1 MKKIVNAFV
10 LALLVV
16 FLGTAAAPAK
26 EKAETLFSEIV
37 AAVGKKDYDNAI
49 KKLFIFE
56 REFSHPLWKNRSFYL
71 LGYCHYK
78 KGDVERALEFYTK
91 SMQTYTK
98 LRDYAHYR
106 VASILGEKKEYE
118 KQIESLKD
126 FLKLYDESRLRSQA
140 LFDMGNAYFS
150 LKKYGEAYPLYE
162 KFSGEYPE
170 DDKITTVLYRQAF
183 SLEKTGK
190 YKEAFPLY
198 QRIFIDF
205 PDDPL
210 AGSALSRMKEIRK
223 EFKYPV
229 RLYTTKQ
236 RYIRAEKLARTEKS
250 RYAIREFRILSGV
263 RGEIGED
270 SLFSLAS
277 LYSRLRK
284 RDDAVKN
291 FEWFVKK
298 YPASPKIPEAYYEIG
313 KIYWNIGPVSQAKH
327 HLKKLIH
334 QYPRSEWSE
343 AGLFILARIDEEE
356 KNYEGAVDHYTRLM
370 KNFPGG
376 KFYGE
381 SQWRRGWVHYLSGA
395 YKDAYQ
401 DFEKVLGNTDLERDV
416 RVKLLYWLGRSAEKG
431 DEKEDAVSIYKKL
444 YQDYPFTYYGYAA
457 EKRLAKVLS
466 DNEALSV
473 VPSSLKRV
481 SLTQKDII
489 DFPPLNEKERNRYEK
504 IRELDELGLFGD
516 AGREIDFL
524 LKGFPTT
531 FRHIFLSGKLY
542 FESRAFLD
550 SIKRLNLIY
559 AALSHDEIKNLP
571 REFWEIYYPR
581 DLLPV
586 ITPHSRNH
594 QLDPYLILSIIRQE
608 SAFDPEAVSSAGAVG
623 LMQLLPST
631 ARIVSRKLD
640 MRRFRRTMLFEPDIN
655 VMLGTKYFSD
665 LLERY
670 HGDVVFALA
679 GYNAGEGRVDK
690 WMEKNAIDD
699 IEVFIEQIPYNETR
713 GYVKRIL
720 RNYNNYKAIY
730 ENR

>member
-1 MKKIVNAFV
+1 MKKIFKVFILVLLMAF
-10 LALLVV
+10 
-16 FLGTAAAPAK
+16 FSSAAAPAK

-37 AAVGKKDYDNAI
+37 AAVEKKDYDNAI
-49 KKLFIFE
+49 KKLFVFE
-56 REFSHPLWKNRSFYL
+56 REFPHPLWENRAVYL

-78 KGDVERALEFYTK
+78 KGDIERALDFYTK

-98 LRDYAHYR
+98 LRDYAHYQ

-126 FLKLYDESRLRSQA
+126 FLKLHNESRLRSQA
-140 LFDMGNAYFS
+140 LFDMGNAYFQ

-162 KFSGEYPE
+162 RFSREYPE

-183 SLEKTGK
+183 SLEQTGH

-198 QRIFIDF
+198 QKIFIDF
-205 PDDPL
+205 PDDSL
-210 AGSALSRMKEIRK
+210 AGSAFSRMKEIR
-223 EFKYPV
+223 ERFQYPL

-250 RYAIREFRILSGV
+250 RDAIREFRILSGI

-277 LYSRLRK
+277 LYAKMRK
-284 RDDAVKN
+284 RDNAVKT
-291 FEWFVKK
+291 FEWFIKK
-298 YPASPKIPEAYYEIG
+298 YPSSPRIAEAYYGIG
-313 KIYWNIGPVSQAKH
+313 KIYWNIGPMSQSKLY
-327 HLKKLIH
+327 LKRLIRS
-334 QYPRSEWSE
+334 YPRSEWSE

-356 KNYEGAVDHYTRLM
+356 KSYEEAIDQYTRLM

-376 KFYGE
+376 KFYRE
-381 SQWRRGWVHYLSGA
+381 AQWKRGWVNYLSGA

-401 DFEKVLGNTDLERDV
+401 DFEKVLEDTSLERDV
-416 RVKLLYWLGRSAEKG
+416 RVKLLYWLGRSAEKR
-431 DEKEDAVSIYKKL
+431 DEKEEAVSIYKKL

-457 EKRLAKVLS
+457 EKRLEKVFS
-466 DNEALSV
+466 NGEALSA
-473 VPSSLKRV
+473 VPSSLKSV
-481 SLTQKDII
+481 SLTQRDIV
-489 DFPPLNEKERNRYEK
+489 DSPPLNERERYHYEK
-504 IRELDELGLFGD
+504 IKELNELGLMED
-516 AGREIDFL
+516 ASKEIDFL
-524 LKGFPTT
+524 LNGFPTT
-531 FRHIFLSGKLY
+531 FRHIFLTGKLY
-542 FESRAFLD
+542 FESKAFLD

-559 AALSHDEIKNLP
+559 AALSHEEIKNLP

-581 DLLPV
+581 DLLPL
-586 ITPHSRNH
+586 ITPHSRNR
-594 QLDPYLILSIIRQE
+594 QLDPYLVLSIIRQE

-623 LMQLLPST
+623 LMQLLPNT
-631 ARIVSRKLD
+631 ARTVSQKLD
-640 MRRFRRTMLFEPDIN
+640 MKRFRRTMLFEPDIN

-665 LLERY
+665 LLKRY

-679 GYNAGEGRVDK
+679 GYNAGKGRVDK
-690 WMEKNAIDD
+690 WMETNAIDD

-730 ENR
+730 EKG